1 MLTRSKRRRLEEEA
15 EDPVVISSRY
25 GLEREATIKRAKT
38 ELMSLKVVDL
48 RRELGT
54 FGLTKSGNKTDLVD
68 RLAHHK
74 WLLEGGSPFD
84 SLPDEVL
91 LRIVRMATW
100 KRTEITNCKSDQGLF
115 SMYDYDFIL
124 ESISLVSV
132 RFNRIARDTSIWKDI
147 VFIQSRN
154 ENDRILHFL
163 NDGVKKLLF
172 IRSRHDHR
180 PLLEEEYH
188 IISEIASKWPKL
200 EIRGGRDLMASVN
213 LKPHK

>member
-15 EDPVVISSRY
+15 DDPVVISSRY
-25 GLEREATIKRAKT
+25 GLEREGTIKRAKT
-38 ELMSLKVVDL
+38 ELMTLKVVDL

-100 KRTEITNCKSDQGLF
+100 KRTEITNCKSDQGRF

-132 RFNRIARDTSIWKDI
+132 RFNRIARDTTIWKDT
-147 VFIQSRN
+147 VCIQSRN

-172 IRSRHDHR
+172 LGLPFLAD
-180 PLLEEEYH
+180 H
-188 IISEIASKWPKL
+188 IISEIASKWPIL
-200 EIRGGRDLMASVN
+200 EIGGFAYIV
-213 LKPHK
+213 